1 MTTLHVIAAVKAP
14 VIDYEGVSPLFAT
27 AGGAV
32 IVLMAALIRGRFA
45 QRVLVPFLT
54 VAALGAAIGLTIW
67 NWHTGDSKPIIEGAL
82 SRDALSLGLS
92 LLFYISGLALVA
104 FAWRSRVLREA
115 GTGEFF
121 GLMLGSIAGM
131 TILAS
136 AENLVTLFIG
146 IELLSIPLYVMCA
159 SDVRRETSLES
170 GLKYLVI
177 GSVGSATLLYGLAL
191 IYGATGATGFG
202 AINDALG
209 GAVKVTDPLLL
220 TGIALALA
228 GLAFK
233 ASVAPFHAWTPDVYE
248 GAPTP
253 VTAFMAVATKTA
265 AFAIILRFFLEA
277 LISAQVQW
285 APALAALAVVTIIVG
300 NVGAIAQSSLKRM
313 LAWSGVAQAGY
324 MLAGVVVGTRLGLQA
339 TAFYLAVYLFMN
351 MAAFGVVIAR
361 ERVSEHGDGLKSIE
375 GLGAASPLLAWPMTI
390 AMLSLAGFP
399 ATAGFIG
406 KFYLIS
412 ATVDGNWAWLG
423 VMIVVGSMIS
433 LVYYLRVIAVMWM
446 SPFKIELPGLSRR
459 REVRPVAGWS
469 PEADPRRQPEV
480 LIVTLIMAAAT
491 IFFGVVPSPLFHL
504 AHDVGTSLGSLFT

>member
-1 MTTLHVIAAVKAP
+1 VTTLHLIGAVKAP
-14 VIDYEGVSPLFAT
+14 VIDYKGISPLFAI

-32 IVLMAALIRGRFA
+32 IVLMVALFRGRFV
-45 QRVLVPFLT
+45 QRMLVPFLT
-54 VAALGAAIGLTIW
+54 VGALGAAIGLTIW
-67 NWHTGDSKPIIEGAL
+67 NWHTGDSRPIVEGAL
-82 SRDALSLGLS
+82 AIDPLALGLS
-92 LLFYISGLALVA
+92 LLFYITGLATVA
-104 FAWRSRVLREA
+104 FAWRSISLRES

-121 GLMLGSIAGM
+121 ALMLGSIAGM
-131 TILAS
+131 NILAS
-136 AENLVTLFIG
+136 SENLVTLFVG

-159 SDVRRETSLES
+159 SEVRRETSLEA

-177 GSVGSATLLYGLAL
+177 GSVGSATLLYGLAF
-191 IYGATGATGFG
+191 IYGATGATDFG
-202 AINDALG
+202 AISNALG
-209 GAVKVTDPLLL
+209 NNVSITDPLLL
-220 TGIALALA
+220 TGIALAAA

-253 VTAFMAVATKTA
+253 ITAFMAVATKTA
-265 AFAIILRFFLEA
+265 AFAIILRLFDEA
-277 LISAQVQW
+277 LVSAQIQW
-285 APALAALAVVTIIVG
+285 APALAALAVITIIVG

-324 MLAGVVVGTRLGLQA
+324 MLAGVVVGTQLGLQA

-351 MAAFGVVIAR
+351 LAAFGVVIAR
-361 ERVSEHGDGLKSIE
+361 ERVSEHGDGLRSLE
-375 GLGAASPLLAWPMTI
+375 GLGSASPLLAWPMTI

-423 VMIVVGSMIS
+423 VIIVVGSMIS

-446 SPFKIELPGLSRR
+446 TPLKIELPGLPRR
-459 REVRPVAGWS
+459 REV
-469 PEADPRRQPEV
+469 
-480 LIVTLIMAAAT
+480 LLVTLLMAAAT
-491 IFFGVVPSPLFHL
+491 IFFGIVPSPLFHL
-504 AHDVGTSLGSLFT
+504 AHDVGTSLSSLFGG